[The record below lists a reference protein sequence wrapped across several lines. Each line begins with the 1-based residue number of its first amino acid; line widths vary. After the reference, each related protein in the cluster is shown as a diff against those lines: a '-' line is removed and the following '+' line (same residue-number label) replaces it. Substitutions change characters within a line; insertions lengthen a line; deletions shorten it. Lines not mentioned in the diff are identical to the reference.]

1 MTTKIHVDNLA
12 VRAFCAAVIL
22 LGIGSLSSP
31 ALAQLPPPPM
41 PPKAFGEHP
50 HPAAPD
56 YRNPNHWAALPDRA
70 DAADLVPENDLF
82 GDRQLTA
89 KVDVFYIHPT
99 TYRGGEYWN
108 QALDDAATNKWTDES
123 VIARQAAVFNA
134 CCRVYAP
141 RYRQASAGSLAA
153 PPAMNGP
160 QAHEFAWIDVR
171 AAFLHYLKY
180 WNKGRPFI
188 IAGHSQG
195 GAHIERWLSEFGK
208 DRKLMARMVA
218 AYPIGIAFPRG
229 VVTRSFNGLP
239 VCREPLDSGC
249 FVAWNTYESGGDGSG
264 MVSFAQKRF
273 VAKYGAELA
282 NSPDTEVVC
291 VNPLT
296 FSLARPAAP
305 ASANF
310 GALPATRPDGK
321 LPATEA
327 GGISA
332 ACEGGVIKATG
343 VPTQGYAIVKL
354 PAGLLHFN
362 DFDLFYQ
369 NIRINAVARTDAWL
383 ARSNR

>member
-1 MTTKIHVDNLA
+1 MTTPADSTTRVSHRLLA
-12 VRAFCAAVIL
+12 ALFLLAA
-22 LGIGSLSSP
+22 GGFSSQ
-31 ALAQLPPPPM
+31 AIAQLPPPAM

-56 YRNPNHWAALPDRA
+56 YRNPKHWAALPDRR
-70 DAADLVPENDLF
+70 DAADLVPENDPF

-89 KVDVFYIHPT
+89 QVDVFYIHPT

-108 QALDDAATNKWTDES
+108 QSLDDEATNKWTDES

-134 CCRVYAP
+134 CCRVFAP
-141 RYRQASAGSLAA
+141 RYRQASAATLAA

-195 GAHIERWLSEFGK
+195 GAHTERWLTEFGK
-208 DRKLMARMVA
+208 DRKLMARLVA

-229 VVTRSFNGLP
+229 VVTRTFSGLP
-239 VCREPLDSGC
+239 VCREPLDGGC
-249 FVAWNTYESGGDGSG
+249 FVSWNTFDSAGDGSG

-273 VAKYGAELA
+273 LAKYGNEWA
-282 NSPDTEVVC
+282 NSPETEVVC

-296 FSLARPAAP
+296 FSLARPVAP
-305 ASANF
+305 ASANL
-310 GALPATRPDGK
+310 GAMPANRADGK

-327 GGISA
+327 GAISA
-332 ACEGGVIKATG
+332 ACDGGVVKVTG
-343 VPTQGYAIVKL
+343 VPAQGYAIVKL

-383 ARSNR
+383 ARKK